1 MGQKDY
7 NVDDKH
13 VSEQMGKAA
22 EGHLQKGEYRAAID
36 LYRKLG
42 ERHPGDDSFVL
53 ALAWA
58 YHDGGF
64 MDEAVGCFENLL
76 ERELQR
82 KIFTGFA
89 FDELV
94 RIFKRDGRYDRLV
107 GICERAIT
115 AQPEDYALMGDLGE
129 AYLKIGRI
137 EKAVTVFRKMTD
149 MEPEDA
155 MAYCRLGNALVALES
170 FAEAEAAYE
179 RAATIE
185 PMTAGAY
192 YSRLS
197 EVYRQAGHYARAVR
211 ALDRCIREN
220 ASEPAYHL
228 LFGDIMV
235 EKGDI
240 AAALSAYER
249 AVKLRPDFTGA
260 YYNRFGNTLVRFSHH
275 EKAVLAFRK
284 ASTAEPDNPFY
295 ILYLAGTYAALGQ
308 EDLARQALEKAEA
321 LKNNGV
327 RSSPS
332 SSGSL

>member
-1 MGQKDY
+1 MGQRDH
-7 NVDDKH
+7 NVDDKP
-13 VSEQMGKAA
+13 VSEQMCKAA

-36 LYRKLG
+36 LYQKLI

-64 MDEAVGCFENLL
+64 MDEAVDCFETLL
-76 ERELQR
+76 EKELQR
-82 KIFTGFA
+82 EIFTGFA

-107 GICERAIT
+107 MICERAMA

-129 AYLKIGRI
+129 AYLKTGRI
-137 EKAVTVFRKMTD
+137 EKAVVVFRKMTD

-170 FAEAEAAYE
+170 FEEAEAAYE
-179 RAATIE
+179 RAAEIE
-185 PMTAGAY
+185 PTTAGAY

-197 EVYRQAGHYARAVR
+197 EVYRQAGHYDRAVR

-240 AAALSAYER
+240 AAALIAYER
-249 AVKLRPDFTGA
+249 AVKLGPTFTGA
-260 YYNRFGNTLVRFSHH
+260 YYNRLGNTLVRFSHH
-275 EKAVLAFRK
+275 EKAVTAFQK
-284 ASTAEPDNPFY
+284 AITAEPDNPFY
-295 ILYLAGTYAALGQ
+295 ILYLAGAYNSLGQ
-308 EDLARQALEKAEA
+308 EDLSRQAIATAES
-321 LKNNGV
+321 LK
-327 RSSPS
+327 
-332 SSGSL
+332 